1 MHLDLDMGK
10 YGLFVWGAYGAS
22 FVGLV
27 GLTLAS
33 LRAHA
38 VRRKH
43 LEALQ
48 AAVEDRRIEEGRK

>member
-10 YGLFVWGAYGAS
+10 YAVFVWGAYGAS
-22 FVGLV
+22 AIAIGALV
-27 GLTLAS
+27 LVS

-38 VRRKH
+38 TRKKQ

-48 AAVEDRRIEEGRK
+48 AAVEDKRP

>member
-10 YGLFVWGAYGAS
+10 YAVFVWGAYGSSAVA
-22 FVGLV
+22 VGALIFM
-27 GLTLAS
+27 S

-38 VRRKH
+38 VRRKQ

-48 AAVEDRRIEEGRK
+48 AAALDKRK